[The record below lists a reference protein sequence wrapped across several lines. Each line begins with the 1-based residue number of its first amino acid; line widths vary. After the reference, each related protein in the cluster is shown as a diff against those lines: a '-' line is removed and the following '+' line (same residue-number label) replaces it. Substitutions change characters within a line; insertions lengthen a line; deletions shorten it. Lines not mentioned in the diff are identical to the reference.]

1 MTTLN
6 DILNAP
12 TVNTALALANAYAMT
27 EYGLMGNAKTQF
39 VNENFPELVRQ
50 SELVKQ
56 GVLDNY
62 GNVKDDPNYSTLNS
76 MNNPKIAEVPVELQG
91 GYTTPP
97 TYVTE
102 TGLLADPEP
111 YQGTILDTLFESSQ
125 YYADSPMGQ
134 SHNAVPYTTDYVP
147 TAVQQA
153 LEAEANQDVTPVFN
167 PVENLTQAV
176 SGLNFMPTN
185 LTGQFFGINP
195 TTNAVELMSNM
206 NSNPVFRSGVAGF
219 TNQLPTGFEFGTP
232 NVYRNISS
240 YTPET
245 FEEFVAQKEAEEAE
259 AKKNRYVFQG
269 MGSDFDQSRL
279 NESYTDS

>member
-245 FEEFVAQKEAEEAE
+245 FEEFVAPKEAEEAE

>member
-1 MTTLN
+1 MDFQTAFQMLYN
-6 DILNAP
+6 RAP
-12 TVNTALALANAYAMT
+12 SLMDYSANMYDQGQSIINQAMALQNQVVD
-27 EYGLMGNAKTQF
+27 EGVMGTN
-39 VNENFPELVRQ
+39 
-50 SELVKQ
+50 
-56 GVLDNY
+56 
-62 GNVKDDPNYSTLNS
+62 
-76 MNNPKIAEVPVELQG
+76 
-91 GYTTPP
+91 
-97 TYVTE
+97 
-102 TGLLADPEP
+102 EP
-111 YQGTILDTLFESSQ
+111 YQGTIQDTLFESSQ

-153 LEAEANQDVTPVFN
+153 LDA
-167 PVENLTQAV
+167 VENQNVVENVDQVFEPVSNLTGAV

-185 LTGQFFGINP
+185 LTGQFYGMNP

-206 NSNPVFRSGVAGF
+206 ASNPMFRSGVAGF

-232 NVYRNISS
+232 KVYRNISS

-259 AKKNRYVFQG
+259 AKKNRYTFTG